1 MVLTAERRQT
11 IAQLLKERGT
21 VRVADLSDR
30 FDVSPSTIRRDLQK
44 LEEQGVIERTY
55 GGATQRDGEQPSPS
69 TDPLA
74 DAKARIGRAVA
85 ERLESGE
92 TIFLGPGSTTLAVA
106 RALADRAD
114 LTIITT
120 GLSVAHELADHSQ
133 VELVVVG
140 GLVNRESSAMTGHL
154 TEAALA
160 NLHADRA
167 ILGVQGI
174 STPDGLTSDHL
185 SQVRVAQIL
194 LDTVPEAIIVADHTK
209 FGRACTAR
217 IAPVDRAD
225 LIVTDRKA
233 PDAFLWE
240 LAELEIQVILA

>member
-1 MVLTAERRQT
+1 V
-11 IAQLLKERGT
+11 I
-21 VRVADLSDR
+21 DLSER
-30 FDVSPSTIRRDLQK
+30 FDVSSSTIRRDLQK
-44 LEEQGVIERTY
+44 LEQQGLIERTY
-55 GGATQRDGEQPSPS
+55 GGATRPAGEGPASPA
-69 TDPLA
+69 DPLA
-74 DAKARIGRAVA
+74 EAKTRIGRAVA
-85 ERLESGE
+85 ELLEPGE
-92 TIFLGPGSTTLAVA
+92 AVFLGPGSTTLAVA
-106 RALADRAD
+106 RALAERSD

-120 GLSVAHELADHSQ
+120 GLSVAHHLAHHSQ

-140 GLVNRESSAMTGHL
+140 GLVNREGSAMTGHL

-160 NLHADRA
+160 SLHADRA
-167 ILGVQGI
+167 ILGAQGI

-209 FGRACTAR
+209 FGRVCTAR
-217 IAPVDRAD
+217 IAPVERAD